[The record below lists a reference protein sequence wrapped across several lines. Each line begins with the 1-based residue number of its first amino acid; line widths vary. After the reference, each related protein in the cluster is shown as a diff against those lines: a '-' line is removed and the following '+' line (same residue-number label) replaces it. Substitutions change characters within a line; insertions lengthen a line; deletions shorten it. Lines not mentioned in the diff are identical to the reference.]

1 MGSYYYLM
9 AQVPAVLP
17 GAPVILNSGNFR
29 ELAGRFLS
37 AADGRVLASLSLE
50 PPRDARAVSSR
61 FLREWHA
68 RERSLRLALSRA
80 RAARLKRD
88 ATLTMTEDEDVR
100 KSRDALAVAK
110 AAVAYDNP
118 LAAERYLDSVRL
130 SWVDELSAG
139 HYFDSDAVFAY
150 AVRLLLR
157 ERADR
162 FTAEAGREA
171 YSAIYNQILGEEA

>member
-9 AQVPAVLP
+9 AQVPGILP
-17 GAPVILNSGNFR
+17 GAPASLSSESFR

-37 AADGRVLASLSLE
+37 SADRKTLASLSLE
-50 PPRDARAVSSR
+50 PPRGDTPVRSR
-61 FLREWHA
+61 FLGEWYA
-68 RERSLRLALSRA
+68 RERALRLALSRA
-80 RAARLKRD
+80 RASRLRREASLSMD
-88 ATLTMTEDEDVR
+88 EDESVR
-100 KSRDALAVAK
+100 RSRDAASVAK

-118 LAAERYLDSVRL
+118 LSAERYLDSVR
-130 SWVDELSAG
+130 SAWVDELSIG

-157 ERADR
+157 ERTDR

>member
-9 AQVPAVLP
+9 AQVPGILP
-17 GAPVILNSGNFR
+17 GTPVVLTSAAFR

-37 AADGRVLASLSLE
+37 AADGRVLAGLTLE
-50 PPRDARAVSSR
+50 PPRVDRPVKSR
-61 FLREWHA
+61 FLREWYS
-68 RERSLRLALSRA
+68 RERALRLALSRA
-80 RAARLKRD
+80 RASRLKRD
-88 ATLTMTEDEDVR
+88 EGLTMDEDEDVR
-100 KSRDALAVAK
+100 KSRDAMAAAKSAVSF
-110 AAVAYDNP
+110 DDP
-118 LAAERYLDSVRL
+118 LAAERYLDSVRV
-130 SWVDELSAG
+130 SWVDELSTG

-171 YSAIYNQILGEEA
+171 YSTIYNQILGEEA